1 VARADDI
8 ARGLLAHLRGVLGQ
22 PRLELDE
29 APAPLTG
36 GFDTEIY
43 TLRLREAPAGF
54 TGPLVLRLLRRHH
67 DPALVLREHA
77 IQNAVAEQG
86 YPAPRVVHASV
97 DPAPIGAAFLL
108 MTRLPGAPLIAAR
121 PIGMDGPLV
130 DAQLRL
136 HELDPVPL
144 VRALGDA
151 ITFEGYLARFQRRL
165 EQAELQGLQGVA
177 RWLRER
183 RPPAADPPVICH
195 GDLHPQNVLV
205 EGGRVSGVV
214 DWTNTVIA
222 DPAFDV
228 ASTRTILR
236 FVPAELAPMPGPLRW
251 LARVGQP
258 ILAARYVAR
267 YRRRRPIDAARLA
280 YYEVA
285 AILRALVRAGEVRR
299 RTGHGSPPGPL
310 DRSPYAARLA
320 DHAARVTGVAVVLP
334 PMSDEP

>member
-1 VARADDI
+1 VARADDVG
-8 ARGLLAHLRGVLGQ
+8 RGLLAHLRGLLGQ
-22 PRLELDE
+22 PGLELAE

-43 TLRLREAPAGF
+43 TVRLRGAPAGF
-54 TGPLVLRLLRRHH
+54 AGPLILRMLRAHH

-86 YPAPRVVHASV
+86 YPAPRVVHVSV
-97 DPAPIGAAFLL
+97 DPAPMGVPFLL

-121 PIGMDGPLV
+121 PIGMDRPLV

-136 HELDPVPL
+136 HALDPAPL
-144 VRALGDA
+144 ARALGDA
-151 ITFEGYLARFQRRL
+151 ITFDGYLAAFQRRID
-165 EQAELQGLQGVA
+165 QAELEGLRGMA
-177 RWLRER
+177 RWLREC
-183 RPPAADPPVICH
+183 RPPAATPPVICH
-195 GDLHPQNVLV
+195 GDLHPQNILV
-205 EGGRVSGVV
+205 ERGRVSGVV
-214 DWTNTVIA
+214 DWPNTVIA

-236 FVPAELAPMPGPLRW
+236 FVPAGLASLPRPLRW

-258 ILAARYVAR
+258 ILAARYVAG
-267 YRRRRPIDAARLA
+267 YRRRHPIEAARLA

-285 AILRALVRAGEVRR
+285 AALRALVRAGESRR
-299 RTGHGSPPGPL
+299 RAGQRPPPSPL

-320 DHAARVTGVAVVLP
+320 AHAARVTGVVVALP
-334 PMSDEP
+334 PVSDQP

>member
-1 VARADDI
+1 MARADDV
-8 ARGLLAHLRGVLGQ
+8 ARGLLAHLRGALGQ
-22 PRLELDE
+22 PGLELAE
-29 APAPLTG
+29 ALAPLGG

-43 TLRLREAPAGF
+43 TVCLREAPAGF
-54 TGPLVLRLLRRHH
+54 TGPLILRVLRAHH
-67 DPALVLREHA
+67 DPAMILREHA

-97 DPAPIGAAFLL
+97 DPAPLGAPFLL
-108 MTRLPGAPLIAAR
+108 MARLPGTPLIAAR
-121 PIGMDGPLV
+121 PVGMDRPLV

-136 HELDPVPL
+136 HALDPAPL

-151 ITFEGYLARFQRRL
+151 ITFEAYLARFQRRI
-165 EQAELQGLQGVA
+165 EQAELGGLQGVA
-177 RWLRER
+177 RWLREH
-183 RPPAADPPVICH
+183 RPHAAEPPVICH

-214 DWTNTVIA
+214 DWPNTVIA
-222 DPAFDV
+222 DRAFDV

-236 FVPAELAPMPGPLRW
+236 FVPAGLASLPGPLRW

-258 ILAARYVAR
+258 ILAARYLAG
-267 YRRRRPIDAARLA
+267 YRRQRPIDAARLA

-285 AILRALVRAGEVRR
+285 ATLRALVRAGEVRR
-299 RTGHGSPPGPL
+299 WAGHGSPPGPL

-334 PMSDEP
+334 AMADEP

>member
-1 VARADDI
+1 VARADDV
-8 ARGLLAHLRGVLGQ
+8 ARGLLEHLRAVLGQ
-22 PRLELDE
+22 PGLELAE
-29 APAPLTG
+29 TPAPLTG

-43 TLRLREAPAGF
+43 TVRPRGAAAGF
-54 TGPLVLRLLRRHH
+54 TGPLILRVLRAHH

-97 DPAPIGAAFLL
+97 DPAPIGAPFLL
-108 MTRLPGAPLIAAR
+108 MTRLPGRPLIAAR
-121 PIGMDGPLV
+121 PMGMDGPLV

-136 HELDPVPL
+136 HALDPAPL

-151 ITFEGYLARFQRRL
+151 IGFDGYLSRFQRRL
-165 EQAELQGLQGVA
+165 ERAELEGLQGVA
-177 RWLRER
+177 RWLREH
-183 RPPAADPPVICH
+183 RPPAAEPPVICH

-205 EGGRVSGVV
+205 ESGRVSGVV

-236 FVPAELAPMPGPLRW
+236 FVPAELVALPGPLRW
-251 LARVGQP
+251 LARLGQP
-258 ILAARYVAR
+258 ILAARYLAG
-267 YRRRRPIDAARLA
+267 YRRRRPIDAPRLA

-285 AILRALVRAGEVRR
+285 AALRALVRAGESRR
-299 RTGHGSPPGPL
+299 RADDRPPPSPL
-310 DRSPYAARLA
+310 DRSSYAARLA
-320 DHAARVTGVAVVLP
+320 AHAERVTGVTVALP
-334 PMSDEP
+334 PVAGQP